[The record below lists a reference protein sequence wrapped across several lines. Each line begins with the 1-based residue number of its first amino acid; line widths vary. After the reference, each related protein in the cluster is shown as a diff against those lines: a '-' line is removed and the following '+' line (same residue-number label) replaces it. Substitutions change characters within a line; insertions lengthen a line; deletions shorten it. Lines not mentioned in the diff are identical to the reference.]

1 MDKISN
7 TVIRCPECKNELDWK
22 ERKCSSCSR
31 EFSIDRGIVDFTA
44 CGDLERQ
51 HQAEIDLHK
60 ELSGEYDKRY
70 STDFSEVYSRYW
82 NQQFLGHLPPNPGYI
97 LDCGCGDG
105 DLSRELCLKGER
117 IFGMDISKAMLL
129 QGMARLGDNEKM
141 EWIACPGEKMPFP
154 SGVFDVVCFRG
165 SLHHMSDERAALEEA
180 NRVLKTGGTLLLSEP
195 NDDSI
200 SLRLPRS
207 IVNRRMAR
215 FGNDH
220 KAFRSKPW
228 LKTIEAAGFQI
239 NSTKYFSFLSQPLC
253 GMSDLLP
260 IMKWI
265 PAAESVAR
273 GLVAFDEFCSK
284 IPLIRSQSFDLF
296 VAAIKTNDSDDALV
310 S

>member
-1 MDKISN
+1 MDKRLN
-7 TVIRCPECKNELDWK
+7 AVLRCPECKSELDWE
-22 ERKCSSCSR
+22 ERKCSSCSKA
-31 EFSIDRGIVDFTA
+31 FSIDRGIVDFTA
-44 CGDLERQ
+44 SGGLKKQ

-60 ELSGEYDKRY
+60 ELSDEYGKRY

-82 NQQFLGHLPPNPGYI
+82 NQQFLGHLPPDPGYI

-105 DLSRELCLKGER
+105 DLARDLCLRGQR
-117 IFGMDISKAMLL
+117 VFGMDISKAMLL
-129 QGMARLGDNEKM
+129 QGKARLGDNEKM
-141 EWIACPGEKMPFP
+141 EWIACPGEKMPF
-154 SGVFDVVCFRG
+154 SSAIFDVVCFRG
-165 SLHHMSDERAALEEA
+165 SLHHMANERAALEEA
-180 NRVLKTGGTLLLSEP
+180 NRVLKAGGTLLLSEP

-200 SLRLPRS
+200 LLRLPRR

-228 LKTIEAAGFQI
+228 LQTIEAAGFQI
-239 NSTKYFSFLSQPLC
+239 NATKYFSFLSQPLC

-273 GLVAFDEFCSK
+273 GLVAVDEVCSR

-296 VAAIKTNDSDDALV
+296 VAASKTDSCE
-310 S
+310 

>member
-1 MDKISN
+1 MDKKSN
-7 TVIRCPECKNELDWK
+7 TLIRCPECKGELDWQ
-22 ERKCSSCSR
+22 ECKCSSCKR
-31 EFSIDRGIVDFTA
+31 GFSVDRGIVDFTA
-44 CGDLERQ
+44 SGELEEQ

-82 NQQFLGHLPPNPGYI
+82 NRQFLSHLPANPEYI

-105 DLSRELCLKGER
+105 DLARDLSLKGER
-117 IFGMDISKAMLL
+117 VFGMDISKAMLI
-129 QGMARLGDNEKM
+129 QGMARLDDNEKM
-141 EWIACPGEKMPFP
+141 EWIACPGETMPFP
-154 SGVFDVVCFRG
+154 SGIFDVVCFRG
-165 SLHHMSDERAALEEA
+165 SLHHMSNEQAALEEA

-195 NDDSI
+195 NDDSLL
-200 SLRLPRS
+200 LRLPRS

-273 GLVAFDEFCSK
+273 GLVAFDEVCSK

-296 VAAIKTNDSDDALV
+296 VAASKINDRDGV
-310 S
+310 

>member
-1 MDKISN
+1 MDQNSN
-7 TVIRCPECKNELDWK
+7 TILRCPECKGELDWDAHQ
-22 ERKCSSCSR
+22 CSSCSKV
-31 EFSIDRGIVDFTA
+31 FSTDGGIVDFTA
-44 CGDLERQ
+44 NGDLEEQ
-51 HQAEIDLHK
+51 HQAEIDLHE

-82 NQQFLGHLPPNPGYI
+82 NQQFLEHLPADPGTI

-105 DLSRELCLKGER
+105 DLARELCLKGQHV
-117 IFGMDISKAMLL
+117 FGMDISKAMLV
-129 QGMARLGDNEKM
+129 QGKARLGDIEKM
-141 EWIACPGEKMPFP
+141 EWIACPGETMPFP
-154 SGVFDVVCFRG
+154 SGIFDVVCFRG
-165 SLHHMSDERAALEEA
+165 SLHHMANERAALAEA
-180 NRVLKTGGTLLLSEP
+180 CRVLKPGGTLLLSEP

-200 SLRLPRS
+200 LLRLPRG

-228 LKTIEAAGFQI
+228 LQTIEAAGFRI
-239 NSTKYFSFLSQPLC
+239 NATKYFSFLSQPLC

-273 GLVAFDEFCSK
+273 GLVAFDEVCSK
-284 IPLIRSQSFDLF
+284 IPLVRSQSFDLF
-296 VAAIKTNDSDDALV
+296 VAASKPDS
-310 S
+310 

>member
-1 MDKISN
+1 MDKKFN
-7 TVIRCPECKNELDWK
+7 AVLRCPECKSELNW
-22 ERKCSSCSR
+22 EECKCSSCSKA
-31 EFSIDRGIVDFTA
+31 FAIDRGIVDFTA
-44 CGDLERQ
+44 SGDLEKQ
-51 HQAEIDLHK
+51 HQTEIDLHK
-60 ELSGEYDKRY
+60 ELSGEYNKRY

-82 NQQFLGHLPPNPGYI
+82 NQQFLEHLPPDPEYI

-105 DLSRELCLKGER
+105 DLARDLCLKGR
-117 IFGMDISKAMLL
+117 HVFGMDISKAMLV
-129 QGMARLGDNEKM
+129 QGKTRLGDNEKM
-141 EWIACPGEKMPFP
+141 EWVACPGEKMPFS
-154 SGVFDVVCFRG
+154 SGIFDVVCFRG
-165 SLHHMSDERAALEEA
+165 SLHHMANERAALEEA

-200 SLRLPRS
+200 LLRLPRS

-228 LKTIEAAGFQI
+228 LKIIEAAGFQI

-273 GLVAFDEFCSK
+273 GLVAFDEVCSK

-296 VAAIKTNDSDDALV
+296 VAASKADGCDVA
-310 S
+310 

>member
-1 MDKISN
+1 MDQKSK
-7 TVIRCPECKNELDWK
+7 TVLRCPDCKSELDW
-22 ERKCSSCSR
+22 EACKCSSCSR
-31 EFSIDRGIVDFTA
+31 GFSTDRGIVDFTA
-44 CGDLERQ
+44 GGDLGKQ
-51 HQAEIDLHK
+51 HQAEINLHK

-82 NQQFLGHLPPNPGYI
+82 NQQFLEHLPPDPGYI

-105 DLSRELCLKGER
+105 DLSRDLCLKGQCV
-117 IFGMDISKAMLL
+117 FAMDISKAMLI
-129 QGMARLGDNEKM
+129 QGKARLGDNEKI
-141 EWIACPGEKMPFP
+141 EWIACPGETMPFP
-154 SGVFDVVCFRG
+154 SGIFDVVCFRG
-165 SLHHMSDERAALEEA
+165 SLHHMANERAALEEA

-200 SLRLPRS
+200 LLRLPRS

-228 LKTIEAAGFQI
+228 LKIIEAAGFQI
-239 NSTKYFSFLSQPLC
+239 NDTKYFSFLSQPLC

-260 IMKWI
+260 IMKWV

-273 GLVAFDEFCSK
+273 GLVAFDEVCSR

-296 VAAIKTNDSDDALV
+296 VAASKTDGCGV
-310 S
+310 V

>member
-1 MDKISN
+1 MDKRLN
-7 TVIRCPECKNELDWK
+7 AVLRCPECKSELDWE
-22 ERKCSSCSR
+22 ERKCSSCSKA
-31 EFSIDRGIVDFTA
+31 FSIDRGIVDFTA
-44 CGDLERQ
+44 SGGLKKQ

-60 ELSGEYDKRY
+60 ELSDEYGKRY

-82 NQQFLGHLPPNPGYI
+82 NQQFLGHLPPDPGYI

-105 DLSRELCLKGER
+105 DLARDLCLRGQR
-117 IFGMDISKAMLL
+117 VFGMDISKAMLL
-129 QGMARLGDNEKM
+129 QGKARLGDNEKM
-141 EWIACPGEKMPFP
+141 EWIACPGEKMPF
-154 SGVFDVVCFRG
+154 SSAIFDVVCFRG
-165 SLHHMSDERAALEEA
+165 SLHHMANERAALEEA
-180 NRVLKTGGTLLLSEP
+180 NRVLKAGGTLLLSEP

-200 SLRLPRS
+200 LLRLPRR

-228 LKTIEAAGFQI
+228 LQAIEAAGFQI
-239 NSTKYFSFLSQPLC
+239 NATKYFSFLSQPLC

-273 GLVAFDEFCSK
+273 GLVAVDEVCSR

-296 VAAIKTNDSDDALV
+296 VAASKTDSCE
-310 S
+310 

>member
-1 MDKISN
+1 MVSMDQKSN
-7 TVIRCPECKNELDWK
+7 TVLRCPECKSELDWGA
-22 ERKCSSCSR
+22 RKCSSCSSG
-31 EFSIDRGIVDFTA
+31 FSVDQGIIDFTA
-44 CGDLERQ
+44 SGELDKQ
-51 HQAEIDLHK
+51 HQTEIELHK
-60 ELSGEYDKRY
+60 ELSDEYDKRY

-82 NQQFLGHLPPNPGYI
+82 NQQFLEHLPPDPELI

-105 DLSRELCLKGER
+105 DLSRELCLKGQHV
-117 IFGMDISKAMLL
+117 FGMDISKAMLV
-129 QGMARLGDNEKM
+129 QGKARLGDNEKM
-141 EWIACPGEKMPFP
+141 EWIACPGEKMPFSP
-154 SGVFDVVCFRG
+154 GVFDVVCFRG
-165 SLHHMSDERAALEEA
+165 SLHHMANEQAALEEA
-180 NRVLKTGGTLLLSEP
+180 NRVLKPGGTLLLSEP

-200 SLRLPRS
+200 LLRLPRS

-260 IMKWI
+260 VMKWV

-273 GLVAFDEFCSK
+273 GLVAFDEVCSRV
-284 IPLIRSQSFDLF
+284 PLIRSQSFDLF
-296 VAAIKTNDSDDALV
+296 VAASKTGGADVA
-310 S
+310 